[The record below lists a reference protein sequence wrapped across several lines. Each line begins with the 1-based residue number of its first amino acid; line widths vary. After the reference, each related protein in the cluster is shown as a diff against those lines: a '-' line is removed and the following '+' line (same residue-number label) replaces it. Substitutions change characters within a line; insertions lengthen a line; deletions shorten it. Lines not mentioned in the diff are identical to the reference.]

1 MYGWIKSEGWSG
13 LSHVTTVIIYLIQT
27 NLSHELRKAEHVIFL
42 VRRIWEREY
51 LIFQIYSLSDMIDR
65 GLMRSICIS
74 LSLSALSSFRPLFL
88 NPERS
93 SPCQIIVIHRSPWVN
108 KWTRIIM
115 RQIPLTENLKETKDL
130 MWFEVV
136 LLFLEGR
143 DRKRTN
149 QIEGF
154 VTLPSWEKW

>member
-1 MYGWIKSEGWSG
+1 MEGR
-13 LSHVTTVIIYLIQT
+13 L
-27 NLSHELRKAEHVIFL
+27 
-42 VRRIWEREY
+42 
-51 LIFQIYSLSDMIDR
+51 
-65 GLMRSICIS
+65 
-74 LSLSALSSFRPLFL
+74 RPLGSQEKRDGYAL
-88 NPERS
+88 LQEKNNNYASTTLQHLVEL
-93 SPCQIIVIHRSPWVN
+93 IHRSPIISLTFK

-130 MWFEVV
+130 MWFDVV